1 MAGVATTGEYIS
13 EAGIYRAKVGRWTR
27 PGAPPG
33 RARDHFPTRFRRRA
47 SSMRRYGAHLESIA
61 LTSNPD
67 SEGAA
72 GEPVS
77 DPDDARS
84 PEDDSLDRV
93 LRQKRHV
100 APGPT
105 ASSAVPDRP
114 EVGSEPAAVES
125 ERIQSADPPTELM
138 SSARGPTADLL
149 PGRGPPTSGPTIAPE
164 IWPDSLPGNRPQPTL
179 SGWDNFCLSPAYR
192 LGGAAIWVLAI
203 FILWRVGSAFL
214 DGEFMTRVLAL
225 DAPFL
230 PVPAPDSIVV
240 AEVSLKSAAFVG
252 APLVLAVLWFAG
264 AYQIDRTARRTFGF
278 DESLDSQY
286 PAGYVITAILSVF
299 PLLVFGVIGAAWG
312 GVALT
317 TWAIGHEGWGSVLAL
332 LALLAAFSISLW
344 ILDKGFERR
353 EHSGRPRPR

>member
-1 MAGVATTGEYIS
+1 
-13 EAGIYRAKVGRWTR
+13 
-27 PGAPPG
+27 
-33 RARDHFPTRFRRRA
+33 
-47 SSMRRYGAHLESIA
+47 MRNGTHLESIA
-61 LTSNPD
+61 LTSNLDP
-67 SEGAA
+67 EEAA
-72 GEPVS
+72 GEPVG

-93 LRQKRHV
+93 LRQKRPV
-100 APGPT
+100 APGPP
-105 ASSAVPDRP
+105 ASSARPDQP
-114 EVGSEPAAVES
+114 ESGSDPASMES
-125 ERIQSADPPTELM
+125 DRIQSADPLTEPM
-138 SSARGPTADLL
+138 SPARGPTADLL
-149 PGRGPPTSGPTIAPE
+149 PRSGPPTTGPTIAPE
-164 IWPDSLPGNRPQPTL
+164 IWPDSLSRNRPQPAL
-179 SGWDNFCLSPAYR
+179 SGWDSFRLSPAYR
-192 LGGAAIWVLAI
+192 LAGAAIWVVAI
-203 FILWRVGSAFL
+203 FVLWRVGAAFL

-312 GVALT
+312 GVALA

-332 LALLAAFSISLW
+332 LALLSIFSISLW
-344 ILDKGFERR
+344 ILDKGFQRR